1 VIRRIELHNFATHE
15 NTEVEFGDGKNIV
28 IGGTGSGK
36 TNLLLAVDFAFMG
49 EVPNVNLAE
58 LIADDAD
65 TAEAILYYI
74 DQRTG
79 QSYSIHRTLTR
90 ETDGRVTHECTLTN
104 LDTKET
110 VEKPAPVQKT
120 LETLGVVP
128 SVFRNVIHV
137 AQGKFAD
144 LLDETQE
151 RKSSLDRLFQISQ
164 LENTYQ
170 ELGRQEGPI
179 RQIELRKQGNL
190 EKKGRLETAASKL
203 GEERAILAKLEGE
216 REAKEARLDE
226 ARKEHGKLEEVA
238 KRSLEALTEL
248 QGVQDRLAKAETT
261 VRSCAKQIET
271 LTSQLRPFLSATQC
285 GKIEKQRYEETK
297 TYVETLRSD
306 LEKLKA
312 NQKNISENHK
322 QSLSESTTTQ
332 SHIDRAKEEQA
343 NGSREIDSIQKYLQG
358 KAELPKIQCD
368 RCGSILTKEQWK
380 KHIVEKQTSLKEL
393 DEKIEQLARKLKDQQ
408 DLVQENQTKIDDTD
422 SRIRNITNGVFL
434 VEQLANQRQELE
446 QSSSSRTM
454 LLEEQAAHVN
464 ELRRLFGAKPEQT
477 DQDVVNQALL
487 VRERLGLLSKQMLDL
502 TRDLKSYDE
511 SQLKPQQKRVSDAE
525 ESTSQLRKLEPEIR
539 LDEKKIQLLQTIRS
553 SLREIQPVVRRSFV
567 SKITASA
574 NDYLKRLYGGTEI
587 ESFEL
592 TEDYEFLVT
601 RVGHKRHANRLSGGQ
616 QVLASMAFLLALS
629 EVLSQLDFLILDE
642 PTTHLDENRRK
653 ELVNVLEN
661 LRRVPQLIIVDHH
674 PELLVAA
681 DTRFHVSLTP
691 EGMSQVEQTEG

>member
-15 NTEVEFGDGKNIV
+15 NTEVEFGDGKNII

-49 EVPNVNLAE
+49 EVPNANLAE

-65 TAEAILYYI
+65 AAEAILYYI

-128 SVFRNVIHV
+128 SVFRNVVHV

-179 RQIELRKQGNL
+179 RQIELRRQSNL

-203 GEERAILAKLEGE
+203 EEEKAILGKLEAE
-216 REAKEARLDE
+216 REAKQARLDE

-238 KRSLEALTEL
+238 KRSSEALTKL
-248 QGVQDRLAKAETT
+248 QGVQDRLTKAETT
-261 VRSCAKQIET
+261 VRSCTTQIET
-271 LTSQLRPFLSATQC
+271 LTSQLRQFLSPVEC
-285 GKIEKQRYEETK
+285 SKIEKQRYEETK
-297 TYVETLRSD
+297 AYLEKLRSD

-312 NQKNISENHK
+312 NQKSLTETHK
-322 QSLSESTTTQ
+322 IGLAELTTTQ

-343 NGSREIDSIQKYLQG
+343 NSSVEIDSIQKYLQG

-393 DEKIEQLARKLKDQQ
+393 DEKIEQLIRKLKGQQ
-408 DLVQENQTKIDDTD
+408 VFVQENQTKIDDAD
-422 SRIRNITNGVFL
+422 SRIRNVTSGVFL
-434 VEQLANQRQELE
+434 VEQLASQRQELE
-446 QSSSSRTM
+446 KSSSSRTM
-454 LLEEQAAHVN
+454 LLEEQVAHVN
-464 ELRRLFGAKPEQT
+464 ELRRLFEAKPEQA
-477 DQDVVNQALL
+477 DQEVVNQALL
-487 VRERLGLLSKQMLDL
+487 VKERLSLLSKQMLDL

-525 ESTSQLRKLEPEIR
+525 ESASQLRKLEPEIR

-601 RVGHKRHANRLSGGQ
+601 RAGHKRHANRLSGGQ